1 MLFQEEKEDK
11 NQINR
16 LDQKKRKALS
26 KSFFPAF
33 PDKPENASWKSI
45 PVHLS
50 EKSKSHPGDCDAL
63 PLFFFRSAHAAFFY
77 GYL

>member
-1 MLFQEEKEDK
+1 MLFQKEKEDK

-26 KSFFPAF
+26 EKVFSAF
-33 PDKPENASWKSI
+33 PDEQETTFWKGI
-45 PVHLS
+45 PVHLF
-50 EKSKSHPGDCDAL
+50 EKGKSYRGSCSGSSDIFVWCDHFDL
-63 PLFFFRSAHAAFFY
+63 VY

>member
-1 MLFQEEKEDK
+1 MLFQKEKEDK

-16 LDQKKRKALS
+16 LDQKRERRSRRA
-26 KSFFPAF
+26 FF
-33 PDKPENASWKSI
+33 PDKPENAFWKSI

-50 EKSKSHPGDCDAL
+50 EKSKSHPGDCDGFAAV
-63 PLFFFRSAHAAFFY
+63 FFRSAHAAFFY

>member
-1 MLFQEEKEDK
+1 MLFQKEKEDK

-33 PDKPENASWKSI
+33 PDKPENAFWKSI

-50 EKSKSHPGDCDAL
+50 EKSKSHSGDCDGFAAV
-63 PLFFFRSAHAAFFY
+63 FFRSAHAAFFY

>member
-1 MLFQEEKEDK
+1 MLFQKEKEDK

-16 LDQKKRKALS
+16 LDQKRERRSRRAFFLLS
-26 KSFFPAF
+26 PISRNAF
-33 PDKPENASWKSI
+33 WKSI

-50 EKSKSHPGDCDAL
+50 EKSKSHSGDCDGFAAV
-63 PLFFFRSAHAAFFY
+63 FFRSAHAAFFY